1 MLSEQLL
8 RSLST
13 DRLDHHIGT
22 SLYPLKWCN
31 FLLWMHSAQVPS
43 LNSRAKGH
51 FHIEPCM
58 EMVSIQTSSDTR
70 IWGNWKCS
78 LYSRCIFLKNS
89 LLLGTLVRIPTNECI
104 GGYSNLVSFAVA
116 KTDCS
121 RQSWSV
127 LATRRIQK
135 TQVLQE
141 FPLDPAGDQ
150 LRLSHVCAK
159 SEAGG
164 KFYSP
169 ITNPW
174 NMGFQWKCWHSH
186 DSSDTN
192 TPAVKYVCCLVR
204 CHSLQ
209 KEKRYL

>member
-1 MLSEQLL
+1 M
-8 RSLST
+8 ST
-13 DRLDHHIGT
+13 DRLDHHVGS
-22 SLYPLKWCN
+22 SLPLGMMKH
-31 FLLWMHSAQVPS
+31 FAMDVPS

-51 FHIEPCM
+51 FHIELCM
-58 EMVSIQTSSDTR
+58 EMVSLQTNSDTG

-89 LLLGTLVRIPTNECI
+89 CLLGTWVRITTYECV
-104 GGYSNLVSFAVA
+104 GGSKLVSLAVA
-116 KTDCS
+116 NTDCS

-127 LATRRIQK
+127 LATHRVQK

-150 LRLSHVCAK
+150 LRLLHVCAK

-174 NMGFQWKCWHSH
+174 NMGFEWKCWHSC

-192 TPAVKYVCCLVR
+192 TQL
-204 CHSLQ
+204 
-209 KEKRYL
+209 